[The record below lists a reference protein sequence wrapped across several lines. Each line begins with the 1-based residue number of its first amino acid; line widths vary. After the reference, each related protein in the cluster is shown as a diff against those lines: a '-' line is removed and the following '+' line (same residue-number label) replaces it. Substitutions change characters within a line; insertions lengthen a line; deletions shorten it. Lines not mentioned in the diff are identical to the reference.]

1 MNNTSI
7 NDRSNREKVEYL
19 GGNAAQWIY
28 EREPM
33 IEQLCRSYWTHFV
46 LAEESFGLEGKVK
59 ILQFH
64 YGAMSA
70 LRESIMDMLKIRE
83 YSNGSNITYLF
94 DDLQRLTRPEFTKS
108 GIEPELERNCGHNG

>member
-1 MNNTSI
+1 MNHQQVN
-7 NDRSNREKVEYL
+7 NLSNREKVEYL

-33 IEQLCRSYWTHFV
+33 IEQLLRSYWRHF
-46 LAEESFGLEGKVK
+46 ASANEAFGLCGKVN

-70 LRESIMDMLKIRE
+70 LRESVMDMLKIRE
-83 YSNGSNITYLF
+83 YNNGSNITYIC
-94 DDLQRLTRPEFTKS
+94 DDLQRLTRPEFTKA
-108 GIEPELERNCGHNG
+108 GIETELEINFGGN